1 MRRTPRG
8 GTVPGMALTT
18 IAAVSLR
25 PRADLAEVERV
36 IAFARRR
43 GAGLIVLPEAALGG
57 YMLEEVIEGTIVRG
71 APPVLADPDATF
83 ARLRAAAGDAVV
95 CVGYTEQ
102 DDARVHA
109 SVVCVS
115 GDGVLGHQRKVHIPP
130 GERGLISPG
139 EGFGAF
145 DTPVG
150 RLGLLVCYDKI
161 FPEAARTLALDGA
174 DIIACPAAWPVC
186 REHPARLMRH
196 DRQVRHFNSFDL
208 ARAIENQVV
217 WVSAN
222 QVGHHGRLRFP
233 GQSKIV
239 DPDGQVLAGTGARPG
254 FAVAS
259 IDPVAAVRAAR
270 EGISHLDDRV
280 LDAYTPPAE
289 LLT

>member
-1 MRRTPRG
+1 MTP
-8 GTVPGMALTT
+8 TT

-43 GAGLIVLPEAALGG
+43 GAQLIVLPEAALGG
-57 YMLEEVIEGTIVRG
+57 YMLEEIVEGTIVRG
-71 APPVLADPDATF
+71 APPVLPDPEATF
-83 ARLRAAAGDAVV
+83 ARLRVAAGDAVV
-95 CVGYTEQ
+95 CVGYTER
-102 DDARVHA
+102 AGEHVHA

-115 GDGVLGHQRKVHIPP
+115 GDGVLGHQRKVHVPP

-139 EGFGAF
+139 DGFAAF

-150 RLGLLVCYDKI
+150 RLGMLVCYDKI
-161 FPEAARTLALDGA
+161 FPEAARALALDGA
-174 DIIACPAAWPVC
+174 QIIACPAAWAVC
-186 REHPARLMRH
+186 REHPARMMRN
-196 DRQVRHFNSFDL
+196 DRQVRHFNAFDL

-222 QVGHHGRLRFP
+222 QVGHDGRLRFP
-233 GQSKIV
+233 GQSKVV

-259 IDPVAAVRAAR
+259 IDPAAAVAAARA
-270 EGISHLDDRV
+270 EISHLGDRV
-280 LDAYTPPAE
+280 LDAYAPSAE
-289 LLT
+289 LLL